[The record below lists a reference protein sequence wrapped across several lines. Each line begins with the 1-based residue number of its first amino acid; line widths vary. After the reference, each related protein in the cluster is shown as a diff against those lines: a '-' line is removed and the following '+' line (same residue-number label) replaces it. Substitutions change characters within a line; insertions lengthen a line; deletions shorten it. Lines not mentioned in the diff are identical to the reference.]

1 MVNSTW
7 QHGDHVM
14 KITRGTV
21 TMVIAGGD
29 MVTADHVMKITR
41 GTGDHGDSTWG
52 HGDHVMKITR
62 GTGDHGK

>member
-1 MVNSTW
+1 
-7 QHGDHVM
+7 
-14 KITRGTV
+14 
-21 TMVIAGGD
+21 MVIAGGD